1 MIIYSP
7 IDGDAINNLID
18 FRPQHCFLI
27 TQLGGMIPTPVTDI
41 QNAIKSHCLS
51 FDYQTIDASEETTGR
66 DFLLKIWKLIESVAI
81 CIVII
86 HRDTPVKTQ
95 ANLYY
100 ELGVAQALGKETII
114 VKTPK
119 TEIPSDFNRTE
130 YIDFD
135 SQFEAKFKRF
145 LKSTQRQ
152 ARHYE
157 ELSEYLEKDPI
168 LAIDY
173 LKRAFLITGNTNYQS
188 YAKEILETID
198 TDNRAKNSI
207 EYFSAAFSKKSS
219 QIKK

>member
-7 IDGDAINNLID
+7 IDGDAINNSII
-18 FRPQHCFLI
+18 FRPKHCFLI
-27 TQLGGMIPTPVTDI
+27 TQLGSSVPTLVTDI
-41 QNAIKSHCLS
+41 QKNITTYCQS
-51 FDYQTIDASEETTGR
+51 FGYQVIDASEETTGR

-86 HRDTPVKTQ
+86 HEDTPIKTQ

-114 VKTPK
+114 IKTPRSK
-119 TEIPSDFNRTE
+119 MPSDFNRTE
-130 YIDFD
+130 YISFNEK
-135 SQFEAKFKRF
+135 FEENFKKFLRSIQK
-145 LKSTQRQ
+145 Q
-152 ARHYE
+152 ADHYA

-173 LKRAFLITGNTNYQS
+173 LKRAFLITDNQNYQL
-188 YAKEILETID
+188 YAKKILETID

-207 EYFSAAFSKKSS
+207 EYFSAAFSK
-219 QIKK
+219 QPN

>member
-7 IDGDAINNLID
+7 IDGDAISNSIK
-18 FRPQHCFLI
+18 FRPKHCFLI
-27 TQLGGMIPTPVTDI
+27 TQLGKTVPRLVEDI
-41 QNAIKSHCLS
+41 QKSITDCCKP
-51 FDYQTIDASEETTGR
+51 FNYQVIDASSETTGR

-86 HRDTPVKTQ
+86 HEDTPIKTQ

-114 VKTPK
+114 IKTPR

-130 YIDFD
+130 YIVFNN
-135 SQFEAKFKRF
+135 EFKERFTKF
-145 LKSTQRQ
+145 LKSTQIQ
-152 ARHYE
+152 AEHYQ
-157 ELSEYLEKDPI
+157 ELSEVLEKDPI

-173 LKRAFLITGNTNYQS
+173 LKRAFLITGNKNYQS
-188 YAKEILETID
+188 YAKKILTTID

-207 EYFSAAFSKKSS
+207 EHFSAAFSKQS
-219 QIKK
+219 